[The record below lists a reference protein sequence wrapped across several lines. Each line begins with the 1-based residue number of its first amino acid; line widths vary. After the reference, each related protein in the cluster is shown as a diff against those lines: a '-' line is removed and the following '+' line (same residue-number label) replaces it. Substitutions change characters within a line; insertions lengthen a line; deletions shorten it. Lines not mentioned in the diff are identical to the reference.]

1 MIRVCRYVTR
11 NRRYSN
17 SAIGSWF
24 VGLLVGILVVT
35 GCRGQ
40 GGNTS
45 KKLQSELV
53 LAAAPVLQGV
63 LEKLIAEYT
72 AQYPA
77 FKVQVRYGPSGVL
90 VNQIKEGAPCDVFM
104 AADMES
110 CTTLISEG
118 IAKGPVVVYGQGRL
132 CLAGKGLMPLASYL
146 APYMEKTIE
155 ADKQLASMF
164 ERVLEFPEIKSL
176 SIANPEVS
184 PYGKL
189 SVAVMRQTGMD
200 FTGDTLR
207 SSSGRSIK
215 LVTAASISQV
225 RQYVLEGIVDAGFV
239 SYSMI
244 KTSSGFSNPS
254 AQSSASEGI
263 PWIMVPPGL
272 APPVN
277 QGLLLLSNKEVAL
290 RWKEFLASSR
300 AREILEEGGY
310 IVP

>member
-1 MIRVCRYVTR
+1 MIRAFRYFAR
-11 NRRYSN
+11 GRRYGN

-24 VGLLVGILVVT
+24 VRLLVGILVVT

-40 GGNTS
+40 AGNTS

-72 AQYPA
+72 AQHPTVN
-77 FKVQVRYGPSGVL
+77 VQVRYGPSGVL

-104 AADMES
+104 AADMDS
-110 CTTLISEG
+110 CTALINEG

-132 CLAGKGLMPLASYL
+132 CLAGKGLMPLA
-146 APYMEKTIE
+146 AYMEKNVE
-155 ADKQLASMF
+155 AEKQLASMF
-164 ERVLEFPEIKSL
+164 ERVLEFPGINSL

-189 SVAVMRQTGMD
+189 SVALMRQMGMG
-200 FTGDTLR
+200 FSGDTLR
-207 SSSGRSIK
+207 SSSGRNIK
-215 LVTAASISQV
+215 LITAGSLAQV

-239 SYSMI
+239 SYSII
-244 KTSSGFSNPS
+244 KTSSGFFNPS

-263 PWIMVPPGL
+263 PWMMVPPEL
-272 APPVN
+272 SPPVN
-277 QGLLLLSNKEVAL
+277 QGLVVLSDREEAH
-290 RWKEFLASSR
+290 RWKKFLASSR

>member
-1 MIRVCRYVTR
+1 MMRAFRYFAR
-11 NRRYSN
+11 GRRYGN

-24 VGLLVGILVVT
+24 VRLLVGILVVT

-40 GGNTS
+40 AGNTS

-72 AQYPA
+72 AQHPTVN
-77 FKVQVRYGPSGVL
+77 VQVRYGPSGVL

-104 AADMES
+104 AADMDS
-110 CTTLISEG
+110 CTALINEG

-132 CLAGKGLMPLASYL
+132 CLAGKGLMPLA
-146 APYMEKTIE
+146 AYMEKNVE
-155 ADKQLASMF
+155 AEKQLASMF
-164 ERVLEFPEIKSL
+164 ERVLEFPGINSL
-176 SIANPEVS
+176 SVANPEVS

-189 SVAVMRQTGMD
+189 SVALMRQMGMG
-200 FTGDTLR
+200 FSGDTLR
-207 SSSGRSIK
+207 SSSGRNIK
-215 LVTAASISQV
+215 LITAGSLAQV

-239 SYSMI
+239 SYSII
-244 KTSSGFSNPS
+244 KTSSGFFNPS

-263 PWIMVPPGL
+263 PWMMVPPEL
-272 APPVN
+272 SPPVN
-277 QGLLLLSNKEVAL
+277 QGLVVLSDREEAH
-290 RWKEFLASSR
+290 RWKKFLASSR

>member
-1 MIRVCRYVTR
+1 MR
-11 NRRYSN
+11 
-17 SAIGSWF
+17 
-24 VGLLVGILVVT
+24 LLVGILVVT

-40 GGNTS
+40 AGNTS

-72 AQYPA
+72 AQHPTVN
-77 FKVQVRYGPSGVL
+77 VQVRYGPSGVL

-104 AADMES
+104 AADMDS
-110 CTTLISEG
+110 CTALINEG

-132 CLAGKGLMPLASYL
+132 CLAGKGLMPLA
-146 APYMEKTIE
+146 AYMEKNVE
-155 ADKQLASMF
+155 AEKQLASMF
-164 ERVLEFPEIKSL
+164 ERVLEFPGINSL

-189 SVAVMRQTGMD
+189 SVALMRQMGMG
-200 FTGDTLR
+200 FSGDTLR
-207 SSSGRSIK
+207 SSSGRNIK
-215 LVTAASISQV
+215 LITAGSLAQV

-239 SYSMI
+239 SYSII
-244 KTSSGFSNPS
+244 KTSSGFFNPS

-263 PWIMVPPGL
+263 PWMMVPPEL
-272 APPVN
+272 SPPVN
-277 QGLLLLSNKEVAL
+277 QGLVVLSDREEAH
-290 RWKEFLASSR
+290 RWKKFLASSR